1 VSRSVPTLA
10 AIAAV
15 LVLLV
20 TLLEVFEVMLLPRR
34 VRRRRRLVRLFFG
47 ATWLAWRGMA
57 RPLSADRRA
66 GLLGAYGPLAMIVL
80 LATWTLALVVAFGVL
95 QWALARGG
103 AAPSLLNQL
112 YFSGV
117 TFFTLGFGDVTAP
130 TRAGKVLSVIEA
142 GTGFGFIAVTIGY
155 LPVLYQL
162 FAQRETFVIRLDAR
176 AGSPPSAASLLERH
190 SGDEGLASLTTLLA
204 QWEEW
209 SASIL
214 ESHLTYPMLAYYRSQ
229 HDNESWLAALT
240 AVADACALL
249 IVGVAPRGS
258 GEIGVAAFQARM
270 TFAGARLVLVEMG
283 RTLAAGELR
292 EAVRTAARESGDVVA
307 GAVREVVHDAGA
319 DAAVLASGDA
329 EGDEPLAPPP
339 ARDGARR
346 ARPAADRHEF
356 PDRLDAA
363 TFARLAECL
372 GSSGYALPPD
382 APRAL
387 AELRATYEPYAVA
400 LGRYLAL
407 TLPRWMPDARATDNW
422 ERGAGGGAARRAF
435 EAAEERG

>member
-1 VSRSVPTLA
+1 
-10 AIAAV
+10 
-15 LVLLV
+15 
-20 TLLEVFEVMLLPRR
+20 
-34 VRRRRRLVRLFFG
+34 
-47 ATWLAWRGMA
+47 
-57 RPLSADRRA
+57 
-66 GLLGAYGPLAMIVL
+66 
-80 LATWTLALVVAFGVL
+80 
-95 QWALARGG
+95 
-103 AAPSLLNQL
+103 
-112 YFSGV
+112 
-117 TFFTLGFGDVTAP
+117 
-130 TRAGKVLSVIEA
+130 
-142 GTGFGFIAVTIGY
+142 VTIGY

-400 LGRYLAL
+400 LGRYPRAHAAAL
-407 TLPRWMPDARATDNW
+407 DARRARHRQLGARRGRR
-422 ERGAGGGAARRAF
+422 RGAARVRGGGGAGVGRRSALGRRSEREARGERRGWSLAESRAASAALHLTRSLGARRPS
-435 EAAEERG
+435 AESTRSGRWRRAKTIAR